1 MQEAGGIFTLP
12 VGACSPGASERR
24 LGFRRREA
32 PDAFR
37 TQLASQAQLAASLM
51 PADPPVP
58 TIVGPTAVGKTAM
71 GLSLAEAFDA
81 EIISAD
87 SRQVY
92 RELDIGTAKP
102 GTEAR
107 RRAEHH
113 FIDEKDLSEDFSA
126 GQFAEA
132 AHERIN
138 AIRRRGREALVVG
151 GSTLY
156 VHALQKGLADIPEV
170 PGEVRE
176 RLNERLDED
185 GGAETLFAELQ
196 EVDPERAA
204 KLDATKTHQVVR
216 ALEVYR
222 HTGRTLTHFH
232 QQQPEPPHD
241 FRTVVLRRDRQRLY
255 DRINRR
261 VDRMLASG
269 LVEEVRAL
277 RERGADRHRPPLRT
291 IGYREVFEFLDG
303 EHDRDE
309 MERLIKRN
317 SRRYAKRQLTWFRRY
332 DEYEWTHADTP
343 TGEVAGLLG
352 RSAR

>member
-1 MQEAGGIFTLP
+1 
-12 VGACSPGASERR
+12 
-24 LGFRRREA
+24 
-32 PDAFR
+32 
-37 TQLASQAQLAASLM
+37 M
-51 PADPPVP
+51 PTAHRPVP
-58 TIVGPTAVGKTAM
+58 TIVGPTAVGKTA
-71 GLSLAEAFDA
+71 LSLELAESFDA

-92 RELDIGTAKP
+92 RGLDIGTAKP

-107 RRAEHH
+107 ERVPHH

-132 AHERIN
+132 AHERID
-138 AIRRRGREALVVG
+138 AIRERGREALVVG

-156 VHALQKGLADIPEV
+156 VHALQEGLADIPDV
-170 PGEVRE
+170 PDEVRDTLNR
-176 RLNERLDED
+176 RLEQD
-185 GGAETLFAELQ
+185 GGAEALFSELQ
-196 EVDPERAA
+196 DVDPERAA
-204 KLDATKTHQVVR
+204 KLDATKTHQVIR

-241 FRTVVLRRDRQRLY
+241 FRTVVLRRDRQKLY

-261 VDRMLASG
+261 VDRMLDNG

-291 IGYREVFEFLDG
+291 IGYREVFDFLDG
-303 EHDRDE
+303 EYDRAE

-332 DEYEWTHADTP
+332 DHYEWTHAETAS
-343 TGEVAGLLG
+343 GKVANLLELP
-352 RSAR
+352 ATEP

>member
-1 MQEAGGIFTLP
+1 MSLP
-12 VGACSPGASERR
+12 TR
-24 LGFRRREA
+24 
-32 PDAFR
+32 
-37 TQLASQAQLAASLM
+37 
-51 PADPPVP
+51 PVP
-58 TIVGPTAVGKTAM
+58 TVVGPTAVGKTAM
-71 GLSLAEAFDA
+71 SLALADLLDA
-81 EIISAD
+81 EILSAD

-92 RELDIGTAKP
+92 RGLKVGTAKP
-102 GTEAR
+102 DAETR
-107 RRAEHH
+107 RRARHH

-132 AHERIN
+132 AHERID
-138 AIRRRGREALVVG
+138 AIRERGREALVVG

-156 VHALQKGLADIPEV
+156 VHALQEGLADIPDV
-170 PGEVRE
+170 PEEVRD
-176 RLNERLDED
+176 RLNRRLEED
-185 GGAETLFAELQ
+185 DGAEALFGRLQ
-196 EVDPERAA
+196 EVDPDRAA
-204 KLDATKTHQVVR
+204 KLDATKTHQVIR
-216 ALEVYR
+216 ALEVYDY
-222 HTGRTLTHFH
+222 TGYTLTHFH

-261 VDRMLASG
+261 VDQMLSDG

-303 EHDRDE
+303 EHDRAE

-332 DEYEWTHADTP
+332 DHYEWTHADTP
-343 TGEVAGLLG
+343 ADEVAELLG
-352 RSAR
+352 RAS